1 MSKMRTRTEYNFERM
16 MELQQVVAKVLTP
29 KTTASKKASYILWS
43 MLGLG
48 VGAYLIAKG
57 GNAYISSACI
67 LMGLILMIRFYFFY
81 HLMAWRATR
90 MMKKSDQVHEFQF
103 ENDHILAWQGQKS
116 AKYPYGQCAKLL
128 ETAKSFY
135 FLMDNGQG
143 LMMDKAGLHGG
154 SVDELRALLEQKCEQ
169 SAEFVKIK

>member
-1 MSKMRTRTEYNFERM
+1 MSKMRTRTEYDFERM
-16 MELQQVVAKVLTP
+16 MELQRVVSKVLTP
-29 KTTASKKASYILWS
+29 KATAGKKASYFLWS

-67 LMGLILMIRFYFFY
+67 LMGLILLVRVYFFY

-90 MMKKSDQVHEFQF
+90 MMKKEDTVHEFQF
-103 ENDHILAWQGQKS
+103 EAGQSLAWQGQES
-116 AKYPYGQCAKLL
+116 AKYPYEQCAKLL

-143 LMMDKAGLHGG
+143 LMMDKAGLKGG
-154 SVDELRALLEQKCEQ
+154 SVDELRAFLEQKTKKP
-169 SAEFVKIK
+169 AEKVKVK